1 MHSHSQGAWSFV
13 GGLDTLGAE
22 EVSISTMKQP
32 PRLVAGTGV
41 HDRRSGQSGD
51 YKLHIVM
58 DRESIA
64 KLRWLRANLEA
75 STDAEVIRRALKAYE
90 IIQPADE
97 DHGSPHLD
105 GPRHLDQNEG
115 PNLSMAGAV
124 EHLYIRIP
132 TRMKARLDIEYDKS
146 GRTYGEQVRQ
156 ALRVLMQLA
165 RNLDALKEGIRA
177 EGRDV
182 NDSRSHPPASSET
195 EPADFLLAAA
205 LVS

>member
-1 MHSHSQGAWSFV
+1 MALRRD
-13 GGLDTLGAE
+13 LDTLESE
-22 EVSISTMKQP
+22 EVSILTRKQP

-41 HDRRSGQSGD
+41 HDTRSSHSGD

-64 KLRWLRANLEA
+64 KLRWLRAHLEA

-90 IIQPADE
+90 IIEPADE
-97 DHGSPHLD
+97 DHESPHLD
-105 GPRHLDQNEG
+105 DPRHHQIEG
-115 PNLSMAGAV
+115 PHLSTAGDV

-132 TRMKARLDIEYDKS
+132 TRMKARLDIEYDSS
-146 GRTYGEQVRQ
+146 GRTYGEQMRQ

-165 RNLDALKEGIRA
+165 RHVDAMKQRIR
-177 EGRDV
+177 EDDGD
-182 NDSRSHPPASSET
+182 DGKSSLPLSTTCATNIET
-195 EPADFLLAAA
+195 LA